1 MGDAMNPGIKA
12 YQEDAYTKRKRQEE
26 LVRKYAPLV
35 KKVAY
40 RLVHRLP
47 PSVDVEDLMAVGTMG
62 LLHAI
67 ENFDAAKGTRFEAYA
82 EFRIKGAMLDEL
94 RSYDFMSRSARGKT
108 NKLEKAQ
115 RRLETR
121 LGRSPTTAELAE
133 ETGLDPDEIDSL
145 LAQSTHVAFLTL
157 EDLGAVP
164 ADQTE
169 IPSELLTNAAPEDP
183 FGHAF
188 FQELRE
194 QVYQALESMPERL
207 KLVMSL
213 YYYNE
218 LNFKEIGRVLDVT
231 ESRISQLHSEAIRFL
246 RKKLRKA
253 L

>member
-1 MGDAMNPGIKA
+1 MNPGIKA
-12 YQEDAYTKRKRQEE
+12 YQENAYTRQKRQEE
-26 LVRKYAPLV
+26 LVRQYAPLV

-40 RLVHRLP
+40 RLIHRLP

-67 ENFDAAKGTRFEAYA
+67 DNFDAGKGTRFEAYA

-94 RSYDFMSRSARGKT
+94 RSYDFMSRAARGKI
-108 NKLEKAQ
+108 NKLERAHQ
-115 RRLETR
+115 RLETQI
-121 LGRSPTTAELAE
+121 GRAPTVGELAE
-133 ETGLDPDEIDSL
+133 ETGLEPAEVEEL
-145 LAQSTHVAFLTL
+145 LAQSTTIAFLTL

-169 IPSELLTNAAPEDP
+169 TPSELLTNAAPEDP

-188 FQELRE
+188 FRELRE
-194 QVYQALESMPERL
+194 QVVEALEAMPERL
-207 KLVMSL
+207 KLIMSL

-231 ESRISQLHSEAIRFL
+231 ESRISQLHTEAVQLL
-246 RKKLRKA
+246 RKRLQKA
-253 L
+253 I